1 MDLPRG
7 RIGRFGLE
15 PALRCSKQEP
25 PLSAT
30 FSCSQWSPT
39 TQAPCGTGRPVTQS
53 ITVMPNAPTPP
64 NRPRTPCGGVS
75 NHVTSAQGRISTPG
89 HTPLLNAL
97 AIGQNM
103 AFLVDLDGRDKLV
116 LATAGPGE

>member
-30 FSCSQWSPT
+30 FSCSYWSPT
-39 TQAPCGTGRPVTQS
+39 TQAL
-53 ITVMPNAPTPP
+53 A
-64 NRPRTPCGGVS
+64 
-75 NHVTSAQGRISTPG
+75 AQG
-89 HTPLLNAL
+89 
-97 AIGQNM
+97 
-103 AFLVDLDGRDKLV
+103 
-116 LATAGPGE
+116 GP